1 MWNLTREHCCATCE
15 YSEETRSGGNCD
27 YTCQLLLDAIE
38 SGVALA
44 VYVDCA
50 SRCSCY
56 ECNENKFFSIHGHAD
71 SRAREQSGFL
81 LPGRDYPATFRQLS
95 YPDQDC

>member
-1 MWNLTREHCCATCE
+1 MWNLTSEHCCATCE
-15 YSEETRSGGNCD
+15 YSEETRSDRTCD

-56 ECNENKFFSIHGHAD
+56 ECDENKFFAIHGYSHAD
-71 SRAREQSGFL
+71 CLDPDELL
-81 LPGRDYPATFRQLS
+81 LPGQDYPASFRRFDALNR
-95 YPDQDC
+95 DC

>member
-1 MWNLTREHCCATCE
+1 MWNLTREHCSATCE
-15 YSEETRSGGNCD
+15 YSEETRNGKNCD
-27 YTCQLLLDAIE
+27 YTCQLLLEAIA

-56 ECNENKFFSIHGHAD
+56 ECNENKFFSTHGHA
-71 SRAREQSGFL
+71 AGQEQEQNGFL
-81 LPGRDYPATFRQLS
+81 LPGRDYPATLRRFNYLDR
-95 YPDQDC
+95 DC

>member
-15 YSEETRSGGNCD
+15 YSEETRSGASRD

-56 ECNENKFFSIHGHAD
+56 ECSENKFFSIHGYAE
-71 SRAREQSGFL
+71 SRDQNVFP
-81 LPGRDYPATFRQLS
+81 LPGRDYPAAFRQFGR
-95 YPDQDC
+95 PAEDC